1 METLINKAI
10 QWHHDRNLIDGS
22 TDAAQHTKL
31 VEEVKELETNIL
43 LSQPVADDIG
53 DILVVLINIATR
65 NNLSLS
71 ECLQV
76 AYNDIKDRKGKMV
89 NGIFVKERVDQS
101 VSSGGQRTNV
111 HDSFYQSGFEDGKK
125 FKYRYTRVM
134 GDVTPNLGPEL
145 ANEYNK
151 GYNAGIRHQ
160 HMRNR

>member
-1 METLINKAI
+1 MMDIIELIDKAK

-76 AYNDIKDRKGKMV
+76 AYEDIKDRKGKMV
-89 NGIFVKERVDQS
+89 DGVFVKERTVNEVDS
-101 VSSGGQRTNV
+101 DYLRGFGIGSGESLEALTSYEKGFRAGLV
-111 HDSFYQSGFEDGKK
+111 HKQGSK
-125 FKYRYTRVM
+125 
-134 GDVTPNLGPEL
+134 L
-145 ANEYNK
+145 
-151 GYNAGIRHQ
+151 
-160 HMRNR
+160 